1 MGLHIV
7 LNNIFLK
14 PTQYFYRFLVIK
26 MPSANSENR
35 LKNFK
40 NKGKDNDELRR
51 RRNEVS
57 VELRKNKKDDMLSK
71 RRNVGPGEEEPLSPL
86 QENKL
91 PTPQLSIEEIQNG
104 IQSTGPHRQLQA
116 TQSARKILSRE
127 RNPPIDVMINLGI
140 LPRLGEF
147 LSHADAPALQF
158 ESAWAL
164 TNIASGTPDQT
175 KAVVNS
181 GAVPHFIKLLRS
193 PDQNVC
199 EQAVWA
205 LGNIAGDGPIMRDF
219 VINNG
224 VIQPLLALVNPETPA
239 PFLRNVTWTISNLCR
254 NKSPSPPFEVVK
266 QCLPCLAQLVQ
277 HSDKEVLADA
287 CWALSYL
294 TDGTNDK
301 IQCVVDAGV
310 IPHLVR
316 LLDSGELPV
325 MTPSLRTLGN
335 IVTGNDVQTDSV
347 LSSNAVP
354 VFAKLLQHPK
364 MNIVKEAAW
373 TISNVTAGNSSQIQV
388 VIEAGVLQ
396 PLIDILVKGDF
407 KAQKEAAWAIT
418 NLTSGGTVQQI
429 VHLCGE
435 GVLKPFCDLLA
446 AKDDKTVGVV
456 LDGIANILTTAEKLN
471 ETDKVAMMVEECG
484 GLDKIEA
491 LQSHE
496 NEQIYHKA
504 LQIIETFFPDG
515 DQVDDEIAPKAGE
528 AGFEFS
534 AGESSVPQSG
544 FNF

>member
-1 MGLHIV
+1 
-7 LNNIFLK
+7 
-14 PTQYFYRFLVIK
+14 
-26 MPSANSENR
+26 MPSANAENR

-57 VELRKNKKDDMLSK
+57 VELRKNKKEDMLSK
-71 RRNVGPGEEEPLSPL
+71 RRNCGPVEDEPLSPL
-86 QENKL
+86 SENKQAV
-91 PTPQLSIEEIQNG
+91 PALSIEEIQNG
-104 IQSTGPHRQLQA
+104 ILSNDGHKQIQCTQA
-116 TQSARKILSRE
+116 ARKILSRE

-140 LPRLGEF
+140 LPRLVEF
-147 LSHADAPALQF
+147 LSHFDNPNLQF

-193 PDQNVC
+193 PDPNVQ

-205 LGNIAGDGPIMRDF
+205 LGNIAGDGPTMRDY

-224 VIQPLLALVNPETPA
+224 VVPPLIALVNPETPV

-254 NKSPSPPFEVVK
+254 NKNPSPPFEVVK
-266 QCLPCLAQLVQ
+266 QCLPVLAQLVQ
-277 HSDKEVLADA
+277 HTDKEVLADA

-294 TDGTNDK
+294 TDGENEK
-301 IQCVVDAGV
+301 IQCVVEAQV

-335 IVTGNDVQTDSV
+335 IVTGNDLQTDSV
-347 LSSNAVP
+347 IEHKAVP

-364 MNIVKEAAW
+364 MNIVKESAW
-373 TISNVTAGNSSQIQV
+373 TISNITAGNPDQIQT
-388 VIEAGVLQ
+388 VIDAGCLQ

-407 KAQKEAAWAIT
+407 KAQKEAAWAVT
-418 NLTSGGTVQQI
+418 NLTSGGSVQQI

-446 AKDDKTVGVV
+446 AKDEKTVCVV
-456 LDGIANILTTAEKLN
+456 LDGVTNILSTAEKLG
-471 ETDKVAMMVEECG
+471 EVDKVAMMVEECG
-484 GLDKIEA
+484 GLDRVEA
-491 LQSHE
+491 LQTHE
-496 NEQIYHKA
+496 NESIYRKS
-504 LQIIETFFPDG
+504 LQIIETFFPSD
-515 DQVDDEIAPKAGE
+515 DQVDEDIAPKAGD
-528 AGFEFS
+528 AGFEFTTEENT
-534 AGESSVPQSG
+534 APQAG

>member
-1 MGLHIV
+1 MRCLDS
-7 LNNIFLK
+7 LLQESFDY
-14 PTQYFYRFLVIK
+14 TVI
-26 MPSANSENR
+26 MSENR

-40 NKGKDNDELRR
+40 NIGKDNDELRR

-71 RRNVGPGEEEPLSPL
+71 RRNVGPDEDLALSPL
-86 QENKL
+86 QENKQSPL
-91 PTPQLSIEEIQNG
+91 LSIEEIQNG
-104 IQSTGPHRQLQA
+104 IQSPDGHKQLQA

-140 LPRLGEF
+140 LPRLVEF
-147 LSHADAPALQF
+147 LGHVGAPALQF

-181 GAVPHFIKLLRS
+181 GAVPHFVKLLRS
-193 PDQNVC
+193 PDQNVQ

-205 LGNIAGDGPIMRDF
+205 LGNIAGDGPTMRDY

-224 VIQPLLALVNPETPA
+224 VIPPLLSLVSDATPA

-254 NKSPSPPFEVVK
+254 NKNPSPPFEVVK
-266 QCLPCLAQLVQ
+266 QCLPSLAKMVQ
-277 HSDKEVLADA
+277 HSDREVLADA

-294 TDGTNDK
+294 TDGTSEK
-301 IQCVVDAGV
+301 IQCVVDAEV

-335 IVTGNDVQTDSV
+335 IVTGSDVQTDAV
-347 LSSNAVP
+347 LACNAVP

-373 TISNVTAGNSSQIQV
+373 TVSNITAGNQNQIQM
-388 VIEAGVLQ
+388 VIDAGVLQ

-407 KAQKEAAWAIT
+407 KAQKEAAWAVT

-446 AKDDKTVGVV
+446 AKDDKTVSVV
-456 LDGIANILTTAEKLN
+456 LDGISNILATAQKLE
-471 ETDKVAMMVEECG
+471 ETDKVAMMIEECG
-484 GLDKIEA
+484 GLDRIEN
-491 LQSHE
+491 LQTHE
-496 NEQIYHKA
+496 NEAIYHKA
-504 LQIIETFFPDG
+504 LQIIETFFPDENAE
-515 DQVDDEIAPKAGE
+515 DEGLAPKASE
-528 AGFEFS
+528 NGFQFS
-534 AGESSVPQSG
+534 EPQSMPDQG
-544 FNF
+544 FSF

>member
-1 MGLHIV
+1 
-7 LNNIFLK
+7 
-14 PTQYFYRFLVIK
+14 

-71 RRNVGPGEEEPLSPL
+71 RRNVGPGDDEPLSPL
-86 QENKL
+86 QENKQ

-104 IQSTGPHRQLQA
+104 IQSTDPHKQLQA

-140 LPRLGEF
+140 LPRLVEF
-147 LSHADAPALQF
+147 LAHADAPALQF

-181 GAVPHFIKLLRS
+181 GAVPHFVKLLRS

-224 VIQPLLALVNPETPA
+224 VIAPLLSLVNAETPA

-254 NKSPSPPFEVVK
+254 NKNPSPPFEVVK

-277 HSDKEVLADA
+277 HTDKEVLADA

-310 IPHLVR
+310 IPSLVR

-347 LSSNAVP
+347 LSSEAVP

-373 TISNVTAGNSSQIQV
+373 TISNITAGNHTQIQV
-388 VIEAGVLQ
+388 VVDAGVLQ

-407 KAQKEAAWAIT
+407 KAQKEAAWAVT

-484 GLDKIEA
+484 GLDKIEQ

-496 NEQIYHKA
+496 NEAIYHKA

-528 AGFEFS
+528 TGFEFS
-534 AGESSVPQSG
+534 AAESSVPQSG

>member
-1 MGLHIV
+1 MG
-7 LNNIFLK
+7 
-14 PTQYFYRFLVIK
+14 
-26 MPSANSENR
+26 
-35 LKNFK
+35 

-86 QENKL
+86 QESKPAL
-91 PTPQLSIEEIQNG
+91 PQLSVEEIQNG
-104 IQSTGPHRQLQA
+104 IISNDPNKQLQA

-140 LPRLGEF
+140 LPRLVEF
-147 LSHADAPALQF
+147 LGYADNPSLQF

-164 TNIASGTPDQT
+164 TNIASGTPEQT
-175 KAVVNS
+175 KVVVNS

-193 PDQNVC
+193 PDSNVQ

-205 LGNIAGDGPIMRDF
+205 LGNIAGDGPHMRDF

-224 VIQPLLALVNPETPA
+224 VIQPLIGLVNPQTSTA
-239 PFLRNVTWTISNLCR
+239 FLRNVTWTISNLCR
-254 NKSPSPPFEVVK
+254 NKNPSPPFEVVK
-266 QCLPCLAQLVQ
+266 QCLPVLAQLAQ
-277 HSDKEVLADA
+277 HTDKEVLADA

-294 TDGTNDK
+294 TDGPNEK
-301 IQCVVDAGV
+301 IQAVVDAQV
-310 IPHLVR
+310 IPSLVR
-316 LLDSGELPV
+316 LLDSGEIQV

-335 IVTGNDVQTDSV
+335 IVTGNDTQTDAV
-347 LSSNAVP
+347 LQNQAVP

-364 MNIVKEAAW
+364 MNIVKESAW
-373 TISNVTAGNSSQIQV
+373 TISNITAGNHQQIQM
-388 VIEAGVLQ
+388 VIDAGCLQ

-407 KAQKEAAWAIT
+407 KAQKEAAWAVT

-429 VHLCGE
+429 FHLCGE

-446 AKDDKTVGVV
+446 AKDDKIVGVV
-456 LDGIANILTTAEKLN
+456 LDGISNILATAEKLN

-484 GLDKIEA
+484 GLDKIEQ
-491 LQSHE
+491 LQAHE
-496 NEQIYHKA
+496 NEVIYHKA
-504 LQIIETFFPDG
+504 LQVIETFFPDG
-515 DQVDDEIAPKAGE
+515 EQVDEEIAPKAGE
-528 AGFEFS
+528 AGFEFT
-534 AGESSVPQSG
+534 AAESSVPQSG

>member
-1 MGLHIV
+1 
-7 LNNIFLK
+7 
-14 PTQYFYRFLVIK
+14 

-71 RRNVGPGEEEPLSPL
+71 RRNVGPAEDEPLSPL
-86 QENKL
+86 QDNKQ

-104 IQSTGPHRQLQA
+104 IQSSDSYKQLQA
-116 TQSARKILSRE
+116 TQAARKILSRE

-140 LPRLGEF
+140 LPRLVEF
-147 LSHADAPALQF
+147 LGHVGVPALQF

-181 GAVPHFIKLLRS
+181 GAVPHFVKLLRS
-193 PDQNVC
+193 PDQNVQ

-205 LGNIAGDGPIMRDF
+205 LGNIAGDGPTMRDY

-224 VIQPLLALVNPETPA
+224 VIPPLLALVSDATPA

-254 NKSPSPPFEVVK
+254 NKNPSPPFEVVK
-266 QCLPCLAQLVQ
+266 QCLPSLAKLVQ
-277 HSDKEVLADA
+277 HSDREVLADA

-294 TDGTNDK
+294 TDGTNEK
-301 IQCVVDAGV
+301 IQCVVDAEV

-335 IVTGNDVQTDSV
+335 IVTGSDVQTDAV
-347 LSSNAVP
+347 LACSAVP

-373 TISNVTAGNSSQIQV
+373 TVSNITAGNQNQIQM
-388 VIEAGVLQ
+388 VIDAGVLQ

-407 KAQKEAAWAIT
+407 KAQKEAAWAVT
-418 NLTSGGTVQQI
+418 NLTSGGSVQQI

-456 LDGIANILTTAEKLN
+456 MDGLANILATADKLG

-484 GLDKIEA
+484 GLDKIEN

-496 NEQIYHKA
+496 NEQIYQKA
-504 LQIIETFFPDG
+504 LQIIETFFPEG
-515 DQVDDEIAPKAGE
+515 DQVDEEIAPKASE
-528 AGFEFS
+528 SGFEFS
-534 AGESSVPQSG
+534 AAESSAPSNG
-544 FNF
+544 FSF